1 MTPHILTLAVFCIFL
16 SFSASA
22 QQNAADSQE
31 WIIRNQQN
39 QIEEERRQ
47 REIEAIQKERER
59 LKKEE
64 QQKQEVKVSGQTE
77 KCLPIQQIT
86 LHNADSLSKF
96 QQKNLTKEF
105 INQCLNADLLRQ
117 LITKITKHYHDSGL
131 VTTQVLLPKQN
142 LQSGLLELNIIEGK
156 IEKLS
161 YGKDGF
167 FEEMQ
172 KFTAFGRPEGET
184 LNINEINQGIYQINR
199 LSSNAAT
206 MKIEPGSADGLSKII
221 IENKRKFPAK
231 FSIGRDNLGNK
242 FTGIQRTI
250 FSSNFDNFLS
260 LNDNINLSL
269 TKNLHDNNLYKDLNS
284 FSSSISIP
292 FKAYSFSYS
301 FFRSEYRGTNIGNN
315 SLIINEGFSQQNKVG
330 IDRLLLNQN
339 DLRISANSSLTNK
352 SAASYQNDVKVANQ
366 HRKITLLDFGFS
378 ASKFFAN
385 GINLYLKPSYV
396 RGITALNATKD
407 SKSRLNQKAQYEAYK
422 LYASTSKKFTL
433 PKINKPLIFSSEM
446 DSQLSQN
453 TLYGSEQFAI
463 GGYYSVRG
471 FRENYISADSGYYV
485 RNKLSFSPG
494 YNLTFEPF
502 YDYGYAKFK
511 HDYGIGG
518 RLSRGGIKAIF
529 AHNYFNAS
537 VTYGKVLSRS
547 RLSLQSSDQKED
559 QMVYFELS
567 ASCC

>member
-1 MTPHILTLAVFCIFL
+1 MTPRILALTALLVFSPFL
-16 SFSASA
+16 ASA
-22 QQNAADSQE
+22 QQSATDSQE

-39 QIEEERRQ
+39 QLEEERRQ
-47 REIEAIQKERER
+47 REMETIQKERER
-59 LKKEE
+59 LKQEE
-64 QQKQEVKVSGQTE
+64 QKKQEVEVFGQTE
-77 KCLPIQQIT
+77 KCLPVQQII

-96 QQKNLTKEF
+96 QQKKLTKEF
-105 INQCLNADLLRQ
+105 INQCLSSDLLRQ
-117 LITKITKHYHDSGL
+117 LITKVTKHYHNSGL

-142 LQSGLLELNIIEGK
+142 LQSGTLELNIIEGK

-167 FEEMQ
+167 FDEMQ
-172 KFTAFGRPEGET
+172 KFTAFGRQEGET
-184 LNINEINQGIYQINR
+184 LDINEINQGIYQINR

-221 IENKRKFPAK
+221 IDNKRKFPAK

-242 FTGIQRTI
+242 FTGIQRTV

-260 LNDNINLSL
+260 LNDNINLNY
-269 TKNLHDNNLYKDLNS
+269 TKNLHDDNYYKDLNS

-292 FKAYSFSYS
+292 FKAYTFSYS
-301 FFRSEYRGTNIGNN
+301 FFRSEYRGSTIGNN
-315 SLIINEGFSQQNKVG
+315 SLIVNEGFSQQNKIG
-330 IDRLLLNQN
+330 IDRLLLNQG

-352 SAASYQNDVKVANQ
+352 SAASYQNDVKLVNQ
-366 HRKITLLDFGFS
+366 TRKITLLDFGFS

-385 GINLYLKPSYV
+385 GISLYLKPSYV

-407 SKSRLNQKAQYEAYK
+407 SKSRVNQKAQYEAYK
-422 LYASTSKKFTL
+422 MYASTSKKFTI
-433 PKINKPLIFSSEM
+433 PKINKPMVFSSEM

-453 TLYGSEQFAI
+453 TLYGSEQFAV

-471 FRENYISADSGYYV
+471 FRENYISADSGYYF
-485 RNKLSFSPG
+485 RNKLAFSPG
-494 YNLTFEPF
+494 YNITFEPF

-511 HDYGIGG
+511 HNYGIGG
-518 RLSRGGIKAIF
+518 RLSGGGIKAIF
-529 AHNYFNAS
+529 SHNYFNAS

-547 RLSLQSSDQKED
+547 RLSLQTSDEKED
-559 QMVYFELS
+559 EMVYFELS